1 MNLFAGRGKRMAD
14 KQKIL
19 LTFTFTE
26 KDEKALAFVLR
37 TFTDREGV
45 SITIFSSYPPLPSEA
60 PDFSKALGSWPAAV
74 GEAIVRNGIAKQIQE
89 YEHRLMEIE
98 QRLVEAGFRKDSI
111 DHIFR
116 ESSRDEAEE
125 IIETVRE
132 GNYNVIVLAFRPG
145 HVWRIFAK
153 NVYQAVMESLRGVAI
168 CIIT

>member
-1 MNLFAGRGKRMAD
+1 MAD

-26 KDEKALAFVLR
+26 KDEKALEFVLR

-60 PDFSKALGSWPAAV
+60 PDYSKSLGSWPAAI
-74 GEAIVRNGIAKQIQE
+74 GEAIVRNGIEKQLLE
-89 YEHRLMEIE
+89 YEHRLAETKD
-98 QRLVEAGFRKDSI
+98 RLVEAGFKRDSV

-125 IIETVRE
+125 IVETVKE
-132 GNYNVIVLAFRPG
+132 GKYDVVVLTFRPS

-153 NVYQAVMESLRGVAI
+153 NVYQAVMESLKGVAI